1 MEKNASA
8 VIRIIRFTASHLRL
22 VRTVRQPRARD
33 EKAIL
38 QGISSGSN
46 CFLIFFSSLSLSY
59 ILVCFTPVSVS
70 LFFSPCVAWKGQPAL
85 SLSLCVCFYRFHE
98 RFTVSPVTKFR
109 VVARFRIRGIF
120 DSRGFQRT
128 IVPLFRDTVRTIRL
142 GFSCSRVR
150 KISNEC
156 FFFVFFASV
165 ELAGQFQSDQS

>member
-22 VRTVRQPRARD
+22 VRTVRQPRSRD

-38 QGISSGSN
+38 QGISSGSD
-46 CFLIFFSSLSLSY
+46 CFLIFFPRRCLSPLSLFVLPQS
-59 ILVCFTPVSVS
+59 PS
-70 LFFSPCVAWKGQPAL
+70 LFFFILQRLKRSIY
-85 SLSLCVCFYRFHE
+85 SLTLYRFHE

-128 IVPLFRDTVRTIRL
+128 IVPPRGPV
-142 GFSCSRVR
+142 SRH
-150 KISNEC
+150 
-156 FFFVFFASV
+156 
-165 ELAGQFQSDQS
+165 